1 MPSDGFWK
9 FHYTALISDQTPYSF
24 VGACQRSKTS
34 SKRCEI
40 KYTKLLFQLRE
51 IEEELSPW
59 MENARMEIM
68 PIRRGKRACLILQ
81 CYSYSSALQFSFEFL
96 SIVMHD
102 VPLPIESLMWKKC
115 SIFGGQWTEFLQ
127 ASIMSYAG
135 L

>member
-1 MPSDGFWK
+1 
-9 FHYTALISDQTPYSF
+9 
-24 VGACQRSKTS
+24 
-34 SKRCEI
+34 
-40 KYTKLLFQLRE
+40 
-51 IEEELSPW
+51 

-68 PIRRGKRACLILQ
+68 PIRRGKIACLILQ

-102 VPLPIESLMWKKC
+102 VPLPIESLMWKKF